1 MAYKG
6 TAGKSSSGAS
16 MSKYD
21 VEVEAR
27 LQALESETHTK
38 PTGATHAKIEE
49 RLTALEAAVAGLK
62 STPAPV
68 ATAASG
74 SVEALVAKLNNIP
87 AITEHCTKDADG
99 VRRLKL

>member
-49 RLTALEAAVAGLK
+49 RLAALEAAVAGLK
-62 STPAPV
+62 SAPAP
-68 ATAASG
+68 AAASG
-74 SVEALVAKLNNIP
+74 SVEALINRLNQIP
-87 AITEHCTKDADG
+87 AITEHCTKDPDG
-99 VRRLKL
+99 VRRLKV